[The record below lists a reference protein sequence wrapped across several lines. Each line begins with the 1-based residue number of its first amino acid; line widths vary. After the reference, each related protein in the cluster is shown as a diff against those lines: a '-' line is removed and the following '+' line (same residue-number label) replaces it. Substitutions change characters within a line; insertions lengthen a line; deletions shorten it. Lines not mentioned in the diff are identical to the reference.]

1 MRNDASLT
9 ASRARLTG
17 ARAAVPRRARSAL
30 PGLILLIV
38 LVAAWVA
45 VKYGAQVPDQQMPA
59 PLQVLREGWAARTQL
74 LRAAASTLGGALGGF
89 LLGSAAAVL
98 AAVLIASSPAASR
111 VLVPVALV
119 VRTLPIIAIAPL
131 LTLLLGTGVIT
142 IVAVAA
148 IIIFFPTMIN
158 AMLGLRSVPPEALEL
173 MAVADASRL
182 DVLWR
187 VRLPTA
193 LPYVFSGIQVGAA
206 TCILAA
212 MVAEWVTTGT
222 GLGYLIL
229 QAGVQFDVALMWA
242 GVLAAAVLAL
252 AVFAATGYIA
262 RRVIPGEP
270 AGGR

>member
-1 MRNDASLT
+1 MAGILPRQE
-9 ASRARLTG
+9 G
-17 ARAAVPRRARSAL
+17 AGPSVSGRVRSAL
-30 PGLILLIV
+30 PGLILLAA
-38 LVAAWVA
+38 LVAAWFA
-45 VKYGAQVPDQQMPA
+45 VKYGARVPDQQMPA
-59 PLQVLREGWAARTQL
+59 PLQVLREGWAARGQL
-74 LRAAASTLGGALGGF
+74 VKAAASTLGGALAGF
-89 LLGSAAAVL
+89 LLGNAAAVF

-111 VLVPVALV
+111 VLVPFALV

-142 IVAVAA
+142 IMAVAA

-158 AMLGLRSVPPEALEL
+158 TVLGLRSVPPEALEL
-173 MAVADASRL
+173 MAVANASRL
-182 DVLWR
+182 EVLWR

-193 LPYVFSGIQVGAA
+193 LPYAFSGLQVGAA

-229 QAGVQFDVALMWA
+229 QAGVQFDVGLMWA
-242 GVLAAAVLAL
+242 GALVAAVLAL
-252 AVFAATGYIA
+252 AVFALTGFIA

-270 AGGR
+270 ADAR